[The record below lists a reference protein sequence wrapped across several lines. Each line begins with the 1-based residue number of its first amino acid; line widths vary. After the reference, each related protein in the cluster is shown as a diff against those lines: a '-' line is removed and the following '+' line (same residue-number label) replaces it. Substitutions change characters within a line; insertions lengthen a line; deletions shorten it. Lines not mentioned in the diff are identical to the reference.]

1 MSRKSKHDR
10 RLWAVAALL
19 LWLFAAG
26 AYAQSRPSDDT
37 LPPPSAP
44 TSPLDESPAPS
55 NDAISASRLQQQQQ
69 QSANIDAAVLPA
81 GRMLQLAQDR
91 PEIAI
96 ELKQLLADRLRD
108 SGVPLQDDGIS
119 DETLFLHIATDS
131 GFRSAATLLLES
143 RGYISNDDFALTSRS
158 SANRNSG
165 LDNGF
170 TPDQTSGMATGFGN
184 ADASGIPGSLSPAQR
199 AALAESGID
208 ISQLGG
214 AQSQYFPQQGD
225 QTSLQQQQMQSSA
238 RMRSSTQAPGD
249 QDREEKPDTG
259 PKLLHKPTPYNL
271 LALHDLYT
279 QVPSQ
284 QQTLTRFGADV
295 FLRRSTN
302 TQQTFGLLG
311 QSSPSTAQ
319 ISALDVP
326 IGPDYV
332 LGPGDGLMISIWG
345 GMSQTLPRT
354 LDSTGKIVLPEVG
367 PVSLA
372 GMKLGDA
379 QAMLQRVLAPQ
390 FRSAHVDVTLAR
402 LRTVR
407 VYVVGD
413 VRRPGAYDLHSLSSP
428 LNALYAAG
436 GPTNVGSLR
445 TLRHLRGAAVVDE
458 IDLYDF
464 LLRGIRAAAKP
475 LQDGDTIL
483 VPPAGPQV
491 AVTGSVKRPA
501 IYELKGETKLSEV
514 LDDAGGVQVSAALRH
529 VSVERIAANDHRET
543 LRIGTPSDGIPELHH
558 AMETFAVMDG
568 DRVVV
573 APIVP
578 WSDRAIYV
586 EGHVVR
592 PGRVPY
598 QDNMVLTDVLRSYQ
612 DLLPEP
618 SEHGEIIRLMPPD
631 LRPETIEFNLSDA
644 LAGKVAVPLLPLD
657 TIRIS
662 GRYETDAP
670 KVTVRGEVLRPGIY
684 SLSSGMTAGQLVK
697 MAGGFTRSA
706 LRSDADLASYEIQDG
721 KAVTSRRTTI
731 AVGEAVLRTGGPGDP
746 PLKAGDVLTVHQV
759 TGWNDIGASVKIN
772 GEVAY
777 PGTYGLQ
784 EGEKLSSVI
793 RRAGGFRETAYP
805 AGAILLRIQVR
816 DLEEKSRAELIHQI
830 ETSSVA
836 TKLGPNFSG
845 SDQAQTLQL
854 LNQQQEQVLQ
864 RLRSQPASGRLVIRI
879 SADIGSWENTSAD
892 IEMRSGDVL
901 IVPKRPGFVLV
912 SGQVY
917 NASAITYVPNK
928 TAGWYLKRSGGTTD
942 LANNKDIFIV
952 RANGDVIGRRS
963 SGRFQGG
970 VLSIR
975 MDAGDVIVVPQKIIG
990 GGMFWKNLLTV
1001 AQLATGIAIPLAIA
1015 GI

>member
-1 MSRKSKHDR
+1 
-10 RLWAVAALL
+10 
-19 LWLFAAG
+19 
-26 AYAQSRPSDDT
+26 
-37 LPPPSAP
+37 
-44 TSPLDESPAPS
+44 
-55 NDAISASRLQQQQQ
+55 
-69 QSANIDAAVLPA
+69 
-81 GRMLQLAQDR
+81 
-91 PEIAI
+91 
-96 ELKQLLADRLRD
+96 
-108 SGVPLQDDGIS
+108 
-119 DETLFLHIATDS
+119 
-131 GFRSAATLLLES
+131 
-143 RGYISNDDFALTSRS
+143 
-158 SANRNSG
+158 
-165 LDNGF
+165 
-170 TPDQTSGMATGFGN
+170 
-184 ADASGIPGSLSPAQR
+184 
-199 AALAESGID
+199 
-208 ISQLGG
+208 
-214 AQSQYFPQQGD
+214 
-225 QTSLQQQQMQSSA
+225 
-238 RMRSSTQAPGD
+238 
-249 QDREEKPDTG
+249 
-259 PKLLHKPTPYNL
+259 
-271 LALHDLYT
+271 
-279 QVPSQ
+279 
-284 QQTLTRFGADV
+284 
-295 FLRRSTN
+295 
-302 TQQTFGLLG
+302 
-311 QSSPSTAQ
+311 
-319 ISALDVP
+319 
-326 IGPDYV
+326 
-332 LGPGDGLMISIWG
+332 MISIWG

-464 LLRGIRAAAKP
+464 LLRGIRAPAKP

-514 LDDAGGVQVSAALRH
+514 LDDAGGVKVTAALRH

-543 LRIGTPSDGIPELHH
+543 LRIGTPSDGIPELHQ
-558 AMETFAVMDG
+558 AIENFAVMDG
-568 DRVVV
+568 DRVTV

-598 QDNMVLTDVLRSYQ
+598 QDDMTLTDVIRSYQ

-618 SEHGEIIRLMPPD
+618 SEHGEIVRLMPPD
-631 LRPETIEFNLSDA
+631 LRPETIEFNLTDA

-662 GRYETDAP
+662 GRYESDAP

-684 SLSSGMTAGQLVK
+684 SLSNGMTAGELVK

-706 LRSDADLASYEIQDG
+706 LRSDADLASYEVQNG
-721 KAVTSRRTTI
+721 TAVTSRRTTI
-731 AVGEAVLRTGGPGDP
+731 AIGDAVLRSGGPGDP

-759 TGWNDIGASVKIN
+759 TGWNDIGASIKIN

-784 EGEKLSSVI
+784 EGEKLSSVL
-793 RRAGGFRETAYP
+793 RRAGGFRDTAYP

-816 DLEEKSRAELIHQI
+816 DLEEKSRAELIRQI
-830 ETSSVA
+830 ETTSVA
-836 TKLGPNFSG
+836 AKLGPNLSG
-845 SDQAQTLQL
+845 GDEAQTLQF

-864 RLRSQPASGRLVIRI
+864 RLRSQRASGRLVIRI
-879 SADIGSWENTSAD
+879 SADIGSWENTPAD

-901 IVPKRPGFVLV
+901 MIPKRPGFVLV

-917 NASAITYVPNK
+917 NATALTFVPNQ
-928 TAGWYLKRSGGTTD
+928 TAAWYLKRSGGSTE
-942 LANNKDIFIV
+942 LASNKDIFIV

-963 SGRFQGG
+963 HGRFEGG
-970 VLSIR
+970 VLSTR

-990 GGMFWKNLLTV
+990 GGLFWRNLLTV
-1001 AQLATGIAIPLAIA
+1001 AQLATGVAIPLAIA

>member
-1 MSRKSKHDR
+1 MNRKCKQYG
-10 RLWAVAALL
+10 RLGVFAALL
-19 LWLFAAG
+19 LCLCAAG
-26 AYAQSRPSDDT
+26 ARAQSRPADDS
-37 LPPPSAP
+37 LPPSTTP

-55 NDAISASRLQQQQQ
+55 NDALSTSRLQQQQQ
-69 QSANIDAAVLPA
+69 QTTASTDGVSLPA

-119 DETLFLHIATDS
+119 DETLFLHIATDP

-143 RGYISNDDFALTSRS
+143 RGYISNDDFALTARGS
-158 SANRNSG
+158 SGRNSG
-165 LDNGF
+165 LDGTL
-170 TPDQTSGMATGFGN
+170 TPDGQTSGLATGLGN
-184 ADASGIPGSLSPAQR
+184 TDTSGIASSLSPAQL
-199 AALAESGID
+199 AALAASGID

-214 AQSQYFPQQGD
+214 SQGFPQQGD
-225 QTSLQQQQMQSSA
+225 QTSLQQQPQGGS
-238 RMRSSTQAPGD
+238 RTRSSTQAPND

-259 PKLLHKPTPYNL
+259 PRLLHKPAPYNL

-279 QVPSQ
+279 QVPTQ

-295 FLRRSTN
+295 FLRRSTSP
-302 TQQTFGLLG
+302 QQTSGMLG
-311 QSSPSTAQ
+311 QTSPSTAQ
-319 ISALDVP
+319 ISALDMP

-514 LDDAGGVQVSAALRH
+514 LDDAGGVKVSAALRH

-543 LRIGTPSDGIPELHH
+543 LRIGTPSDGIPELRH
-558 AMETFAVMDG
+558 AIENFAVMDG
-568 DRVVV
+568 DRVTV

-598 QDNMVLTDVLRSYQ
+598 QDDMVLTDVIRSYQ

-684 SLSSGMTAGQLVK
+684 SLSSGMTAGELVK

-706 LRSDADLASYEIQDG
+706 LRSDADLASYEIEDG

-731 AVGEAVLRTGGPGDP
+731 AIGEDVLRSGGPGDP
-746 PLKAGDVLTVHQV
+746 QLKAGDVLTVHQV

-784 EGEKLSSVI
+784 EGEKLSSVM
-793 RRAGGFRETAYP
+793 RRAGGFRDTAYP
-805 AGAILLRIQVR
+805 AGAILLRLQVR

-836 TKLGPNFSG
+836 AKLGPNFSG
-845 SDQAQTLQL
+845 GDQAQTLQL
-854 LNQQQEQVLQ
+854 LNQQQDQVLQ
-864 RLRSQPASGRLVIRI
+864 RLRSQRASGRLVIRI
-879 SADIGSWENTSAD
+879 SADIGSWENTTAD

-901 IVPKRPGFVLV
+901 LIPKRPGFVLV

-917 NASAITYVPNK
+917 NASAITYVPNQ
-928 TAGWYLKRSGGTTD
+928 TASWYLKRSGGTTD
-942 LANNKDIFIV
+942 LANSKDVFIV

-963 SGRFQGG
+963 HGRFEGG
-970 VLSIR
+970 VLSTR
-975 MDAGDVIVVPQKIIG
+975 MEAGDVIVVPQKIIG
-990 GGMFWKNLLTV
+990 GGLFWRNLLTV